1 MFDKDSSEYCIMWVV
16 GYDPADTNDLLA
28 GGLEHWLRRHGSP
41 FHSDSDDFVAAHW
54 IPIPS
59 IPGLRK
65 LDTSSDFVLIHSSD
79 ITPLRRHRIWT
90 NSDPP
95 PPAITSVLN
104 QIGPKN
110 ALLSIEFTYNMD
122 FGSNAIARNKNIVSP
137 ALVGVPTFV
146 AIPESAVALRGNKQ
160 TGNKN
165 KRQREWEKIV
175 ITACRSLVEANKPV
189 EYGAVS
195 EILDRY
201 DLPIDAINSSSW
213 KVDLMMA
220 VVGDTWDVAASV
232 INLPE
237 SVVYFPD
244 KWKMAGCQFMPIY
257 DLIRFAMKVWSEEG
271 RKIANTD
278 HAIREL
284 RGASE
289 EKITRLGVPMG
300 SGRRSRNPEWD
311 EICGR
316 QGYPPQS
323 RADLGHRSISG
334 NDNMVKGNHHTLISP
349 ELTLV
354 RNFDTSSERGW
365 QNWVSERS
373 QERTGRGMVLHNKN
387 KQKRLASL
395 RIRHYA
401 DFKLNDLPVPL
412 QSRNI
417 VATLHIS
424 DHTGRSSAPL
434 HQNLIERTYLGRS
447 EMMDLVNFRESLG
460 TKERPRAVLNKRSG
474 RFVILAVDL
483 PITSS
488 QFYDLSRT
496 NTQVGGWYK
505 LGDLYVLEDGVF
517 LGRQWTGD
525 KLLKLA

>member
-1 MFDKDSSEYCIMWVV
+1 MWVV

-41 FHSDSDDFVAAHW
+41 FHPDSQNFIAAHW

-59 IPGLRK
+59 IPGLRD
-65 LDTSSDFVLIHSSD
+65 LATSSDFILIHA
-79 ITPLRRHRIWT
+79 PKLPLLRRHRIWT
-90 NSDPP
+90 NTDPP
-95 PPAITSVLN
+95 TPELREVMN
-104 QIGPKN
+104 EIGPEN

-146 AIPESAVALRGNKQ
+146 AIPDSAVALRGNKQ

-165 KRQREWEKIV
+165 QRQREWEKIAGP
-175 ITACRSLVEANKPV
+175 ACKSLVEANKPV
-189 EYGAVS
+189 EYGTVS
-195 EILDRY
+195 DLLGRY
-201 DLPIDAINSSSW
+201 DLPLDAINSSSW

-257 DLIRFAMKVWSEEG
+257 DLIRSAMEVWSKEG
-271 RKIANTD
+271 RKITNAD
-278 HAIREL
+278 AAVSKL
-284 RGASE
+284 RKASE
-289 EKITRLGVPMG
+289 EKITRLGVPTG

-316 QGYPPQS
+316 LGYPPQS
-323 RADLGHRSISG
+323 RADLYYQSISG
-334 NDNMVKGNHHTLISP
+334 DHHKVKINHHTLISP
-349 ELTLV
+349 ELTVV
-354 RNFDTSSERGW
+354 RNFDTSSRKEW

-395 RIRHYA
+395 RMREYT
-401 DFKLNDLPVPL
+401 DFKLEDLPRPL

-424 DHTGRSSAPL
+424 DHTGRASAPL

-447 EMMDLVNFRESLG
+447 EMMDLVNFRVSVG
-460 TKERPRAVLNKRSG
+460 TEERPRAVLNKRSG

-483 PITSS
+483 PITS
-488 QFYDLSRT
+488 DLFESLANT
-496 NTQVGGWYK
+496 NAQVEGWYK
-505 LGDLYVLEDGVF
+505 LGDLFVLENGVF
-517 LGRQWTGD
+517 LGREWTEGG
-525 KLLKLA
+525 LLKLA

>member
-1 MFDKDSSEYCIMWVV
+1 MWVV
-16 GYDPADTNDLLA
+16 GYDPADTGDLLA

-59 IPGLRK
+59 IPGLRN
-65 LDTSSDFVLIHSSD
+65 LATSSDFVLIHSSD
-79 ITPLRRHRIWT
+79 ITPIQRHRIWT

-95 PPAITSVLN
+95 PPEITSVLN
-104 QIGPKN
+104 QIGPEN
-110 ALLSIEFTYNMD
+110 ALLSIEFTYQVD
-122 FGSNAIARNKNIVSP
+122 FGGNVIARNKNVVQP
-137 ALVGVPTFV
+137 ALEGIPTF
-146 AIPESAVALRGNKQ
+146 ITMPEKSVALRKTGRLGNRTKIQ
-160 TGNKN
+160 T
-165 KRQREWEKIV
+165 EWES
-175 ITACRSLVEANKPV
+175 ITKDACKSLVEANKPV
-189 EYGAVS
+189 EYGTVS
-195 EILDRY
+195 EETDRM
-201 DLPIDAINSSSW
+201 DLPLDALNDGSW
-213 KVDLMMA
+213 KMDLMMA
-220 VVGDTWDVAASV
+220 VVGDTWNVAASV

-244 KWKMAGCQFMPIY
+244 KWKLAGCQLVPIY
-257 DLIRFAMKVWSEEG
+257 NLVRNSMKVWSVEG
-271 RKIANTD
+271 RKITNED
-278 HAIREL
+278 HTVSQL
-284 RGASE
+284 RNASE

-300 SGRRSRNPEWD
+300 GGRRTRNPEWD

-316 QGYPPQS
+316 LGYPPQS
-323 RADLGHRSISG
+323 RADLHYQSISG
-334 NDNMVKGNHHTLISP
+334 NHDKVKGNHHTLISP
-349 ELTLV
+349 ELTVV
-354 RNFDTSSERGW
+354 RNFDTSSVGEW
-365 QNWVSERS
+365 QKWVSERS

-474 RFVILAVDL
+474 RFVILAIDL
-483 PITSS
+483 PIASAL
-488 QFYDLSRT
+488 FEHLSNT
-496 NTQVGGWYK
+496 NAQVEGWYK
-505 LGDLYVLEDGVF
+505 LGDLFVLEDGVF
-517 LGRQWTGD
+517 LGREWTGNR
-525 KLLKLA
+525 LLRLA